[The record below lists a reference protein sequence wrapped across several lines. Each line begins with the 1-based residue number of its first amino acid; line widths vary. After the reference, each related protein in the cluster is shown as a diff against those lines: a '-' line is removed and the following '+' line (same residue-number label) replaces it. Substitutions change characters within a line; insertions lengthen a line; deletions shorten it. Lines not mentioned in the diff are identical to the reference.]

1 MQRELPET
9 STIMFKKRNERA
21 SAITDFL
28 NYFEVL
34 NDEWEEICGC
44 VLAVDKEQTKKNKDK
59 FRKKIEESLKSG
71 ETVQGIE
78 ALYNHKH
85 MSMALLPFGVEC
97 TPELLGKAA
106 KIYLAVTESKLRKTF
121 PDKHFIFDI
130 YQEDDG
136 EMTVIFYQG
145 ESDNV

>member
-1 MQRELPET
+1 M
-9 STIMFKKRNERA
+9 MFKKRNERA

-44 VLAVDKEQTKKNKDK
+44 VLAIDKEQTEKNKEK

-71 ETVQGIE
+71 KSIKDIE
-78 ALYNHKH
+78 LLYNHEH
-85 MSMALLPFGVEC
+85 MSLALLPFGVEY
-97 TPELLGKAA
+97 TPELLEKTA
-106 KIYLAVTESKLRKTF
+106 KIYMAVAEHKLRKTF
-121 PDKHFIFDI
+121 PDKHFIFEV

-136 EMTVIFYQG
+136 GVTVVFYQR
-145 ESDNV
+145 